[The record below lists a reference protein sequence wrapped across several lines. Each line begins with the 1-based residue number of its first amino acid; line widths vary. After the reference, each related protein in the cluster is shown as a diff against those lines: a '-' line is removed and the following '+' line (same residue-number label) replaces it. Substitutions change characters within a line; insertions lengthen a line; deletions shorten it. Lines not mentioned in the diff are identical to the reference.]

1 MLNYMETITEQYL
14 DNLYDNLTRESSKIL
29 TDIKTDKEE
38 TKKVADLQKQFAIIN
53 TLMMNVLKLRNLRQ
67 KIKKKMDG
75 F

>member
-1 MLNYMETITEQYL
+1 METITEQYL

>member
-1 MLNYMETITEQYL
+1 METITEQYL

-38 TKKVADLQKQFAIIN
+38 TTKVADLQKQFGIIN
-53 TLMMNVLKLRNLRQ
+53 TLMMNVLKLRNLRA
-67 KIKKKMDG
+67 KIKKKIDG

>member
-1 MLNYMETITEQYL
+1 METITEQYL

-38 TKKVADLQKQFAIIN
+38 TAKVADLQKQFALIN

-67 KIKKKMDG
+67 KIKKKMDS

>member
-1 MLNYMETITEQYL
+1 METITEQYL

-38 TKKVADLQKQFAIIN
+38 TTKVADLQKQFALIN

-67 KIKKKMDG
+67 KIKKKMDS

>member
-1 MLNYMETITEQYL
+1 METITEQYL

-38 TKKVADLQKQFAIIN
+38 TTKVADLQKQFAIIN
-53 TLMMNVLKLRNLRQ
+53 TLMMNVLKLRNLRA
-67 KIKKKMDG
+67 KIKKRIDG